1 MTADPPSL
9 TATAP
14 AAAALAPGTKTR
26 SARAALAVFAVV
38 VVAAVPLYLWRGRE
52 QWFYL
57 DEWDFLAGRSAAS
70 LHDLLRPH
78 NEHWST
84 VPILAYRAMWR
95 TFGLS
100 TYRPYQLMTIGL
112 HLVAACLLRLVMLRA
127 RVRPWIA
134 TSAAALFVFVG
145 TGHENIIWAFQIGF
159 VASLV
164 CGLGQLILADHDGPF
179 DRRDVAGVFVGGV
192 GLMCSGVSVS
202 MVAAVG
208 IAVLIRRGWRMAAL
222 HVGPLA
228 IMFLTWWALIGRGQ
242 YESPH
247 GTLGEQLRVIAVG
260 LSNVFAQLGQ
270 HLLASI
276 ALALILVGGLFYAA
290 AHRTVPPFRTR
301 AAATLGLLGGGVLF
315 MAFSVVGRIGYADVA
330 LRLRVIDQIEDIARA
345 GRYVHLL
352 AACLIPALAI
362 AADALM
368 QRWKVLVPVFGLLFV
383 VGIWGNINAI
393 EQTGKERFR
402 LGPKDYLLAV
412 DQTPIA
418 NAVPARTR
426 ILGLSG
432 PEVTMGW
439 VRSGVRSGQ
448 IPTPSYSDKKLA
460 SVALS
465 IALEVHVVDSAS
477 SRCAPLTGP
486 VQRRLQEGASFDVR
500 NGPVSVVLMHDGV
513 SSSPQTLA
521 ANGQSR
527 IVARAGPLDLRVSP
541 VPGRATPAQL
551 CD

>member
-1 MTADPPSL
+1 LLDRL
-9 TATAP
+9 TP
-14 AAAALAPGTKTR
+14 AITKTR
-26 SARAALAVFAVV
+26 SARAALAVFALA
-38 VVAAVPLYLWRGRE
+38 VVAAVPLYLWRGRD

-57 DEWDFLAGRSAAS
+57 DEWDFLAGRSATS

-84 VPILAYRAMWR
+84 VPILVYRAMWH

-100 TYRPYQLMTIGL
+100 TYTPYQLMTIGL
-112 HLVAACLLRLVMLRA
+112 HLVAACLLRVVMLRA
-127 RVRPWIA
+127 GVRPWTA
-134 TSAAALFVFVG
+134 TFAAALFVFLG

-179 DRRDVAGVFVGGV
+179 DRRDVAGVVVGAI

-222 HVGPLA
+222 HVVPLA
-228 IMFLTWWALIGRGQ
+228 VVFLTWWALIGRNE

-247 GTLGEQLRVIAVG
+247 GTLGEQVRVIAVG
-260 LSNVFAQLGQ
+260 LSHVFAQLGQ
-270 HLLASI
+270 KLLAGI
-276 ALALILVGGLFYAA
+276 ALALILIVGLFYAPV
-290 AHRTVPPFRTR
+290 HRTVPPVRGR
-301 AAATLGLLGGGVLF
+301 AAAPLGLLGGGVLF
-315 MAFSVVGRIGYADVA
+315 MVLAVVGRIGYADVA
-330 LRLRVIDQIEDIARA
+330 FRLRVIHQIEDVARA
-345 GRYVHLL
+345 GRYVHLV
-352 AACLIPALAI
+352 AACLLSALAI
-362 AADALM
+362 IADALM
-368 QRWKVLVPVFGLLFV
+368 QRWKVLVPAFGLVFI

-393 EQTGKERFR
+393 EQTGTERLR

-412 DQTPIA
+412 GQTPVA
-418 NAVPARTR
+418 NDVPARTQ

-439 VRSGVRSGQ
+439 VRSGVRSGH
-448 IPTPSYSDKKLA
+448 IPTPSYSEKQLA

-465 IALEVHVVDSAS
+465 SALEVHAVDSAS
-477 SRCAPLTGP
+477 NSCASLDSPM
-486 VQRRLQEGASFDVR
+486 QRRLQEGASFDVR

-513 SSSPQTLA
+513 SSNPQTLA
-521 ANGQSR
+521 AGGQSR

-541 VPGRATPAQL
+541 VSGRATPAQL